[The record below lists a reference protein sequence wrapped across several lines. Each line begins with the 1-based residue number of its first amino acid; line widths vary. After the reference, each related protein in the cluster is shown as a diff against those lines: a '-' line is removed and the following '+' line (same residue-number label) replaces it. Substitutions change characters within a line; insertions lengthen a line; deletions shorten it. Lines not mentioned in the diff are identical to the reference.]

1 MKGRKTEKDTLSSR
15 VFKRD
20 DSIVKTKRKISAKAI
35 LIIVLSVILVLLCI
49 ALIVASNFLFD
60 FALNPNASFTMS
72 NLFQGGEVEGIGDG
86 PIIQLTPERQAW
98 REYTAEAYQWFET
111 DGQNVELEQRLSG
124 EVIWLHSVQFLQE
137 GHKYAILFHGYT
149 GASWQMAPYAK
160 MFYDMG
166 YSVITPDARAHGESE
181 GNYIGMGWLERP
193 DVLSWINSV
202 TGTDPDAEIVL
213 HGVSMGGAT
222 VMMAAGEDLPDNVKC
237 IVEDCG
243 YSSVWDEFRL
253 QLKNVFGLPA
263 FPLLNVASLV
273 CQIRAGY
280 SFTEASS
287 VKQLQKATVPMLF
300 IHGDADT
307 FVPFSML
314 DVVFEACTSA
324 EKEKLV
330 VHDAAHGAAA
340 DTDPELYWDTVT
352 TFVGKYITTESD

>member
-1 MKGRKTEKDTLSSR
+1 MSAR
-15 VFKRD
+15 VFKRGK
-20 DSIVKTKRKISAKAI
+20 SIVKTKRKIQTKTI
-35 LIIVLSVILVLLCI
+35 VIVLAVILVILCV
-49 ALIVASNFLFD
+49 ALIFAGNFLFN
-60 FALNPNASFTMS
+60 FALNPNASYTM
-72 NLFQGGEVEGIGDG
+72 NDQFQGGDVVGIGDG
-86 PIIQLTPERQAW
+86 PVIELSPARQGW
-98 REYTAEAYQWFET
+98 REYSTEAYEWFAS
-111 DGQNVELEQRLSG
+111 DGQSVELEQRLSG
-124 EVIWLHSVQFLQE
+124 DVIWLHGVQFTQE
-137 GHKYAILFHGYT
+137 GHKYAILFHGY
-149 GASWQMAPYAK
+149 ASVSLQMAPYAK

-181 GNYIGMGWLERP
+181 GDYIGMGWLERP

-202 TGTDPDAEIVL
+202 IGTDPDAEIVL

-253 QLKNVFGLPA
+253 QLKNVFHLPA
-263 FPLLNVASLV
+263 FPLLNTASLV
-273 CQIRAGY
+273 SKIRAGY
-280 SFTEASS
+280 NFKEASS

-314 DVVFEACTSA
+314 DEVYEACASA

-340 DTDPELYWDTVT
+340 DTDPELYWNTVF
-352 TFVGKYITTESD
+352 TFVGKYISK